1 MFEEYV
7 KRMEALE
14 NEVEE
19 LGDRLN
25 SSTKLIATQLDVTQN
40 QIMHLNLHVCTFP
53 HSPLSFAEC
62 VHSGRSSCRRFC
74 ECGGRCVGYEPAQW
88 LRAYDGGI

>member
-1 MFEEYV
+1 M

-53 HSPLSFAEC
+53 AQCTWRGDDSLSVYTQRSRRLSPVLRVWSP
-62 VHSGRSSCRRFC
+62 V
-74 ECGGRCVGYEPAQW
+74 CGV
-88 LRAYDGGI
+88 